1 MRNSNEALCF
11 SIHFAAAK
19 NIVFCI
25 SLSYHSRTDGLIA
38 RGVII
43 DCCVASLE
51 IVGIDWRVRSRD
63 KVGTLSPPSMNGS
76 VLDGTCIAVVFTVL
90 FIDLGRFPG
99 GFSIC
104 SSVSDSESFNNGSS
118 FLDFL
123 CAIKPH
129 MKTNSKNKNKATNT
143 IPIVAATVNPVSSV
157 SVIISAGNH
166 TVQST

>member
-1 MRNSNEALCF
+1 MQYVF

-25 SLSYHSRTDGLIA
+25 SWSYHSLTDGFIA

-51 IVGIDWRVRSRD
+51 IVEIDWRVRSRD
-63 KVGTLSPPSMNGS
+63 NVGTFPLPSMNGS
-76 VLDGTCIAVVFTVL
+76 VLDGTCIAVVLTVV
-90 FIDLGRFPG
+90 FIDLGRLPG

-104 SSVSDSESFNNGSS
+104 NSVSDLESSFNNGSS

-143 IPIVAATVNPVSSV
+143 MPMVAAAVNPVSESI
-157 SVIISAGNH
+157 SVIISSGNH